1 MKKLATLFTRSLQEF
16 KQVKTVTVCAMMGAV
31 ALVLGS
37 LSVEIIPSV
46 RIGFSGIPNEFV
58 AWLFGP
64 VVGPL
69 FNGTM
74 DILKY
79 LAKPTN
85 AYFPGLTMVTML
97 AGCIYGCFF
106 YGRPMRLWRVLAAKF
121 TVALICNVI
130 LNTFCLSILLGK
142 GIQHIHS
149 LLIMSALN
157 KISCCTSAHTFL
169 IFISAL
175 ALLSSKAAKSSI
187 SITTVSAGRSTTAS
201 ILAFSHDLLIC
212 LLYFLKLL
220 FCLILVRI
228 VNIRIRMVLPA

>member
-16 KQVKTVTVCAMMGAV
+16 KQVKTVTVCAMLGAV

-106 YGRPMRLWRVLAAKF
+106 YGRPMRLWRVLVAKF

-142 GIQHIHS
+142 GFW
-149 LLIMSALN
+149 LLLPPRILRNVIMWPIDS
-157 KISCCTSAHTFL
+157 L
-169 IFISAL
+169 IFFYLAKFMETAGVLRQFGLKPAL
-175 ALLSSKAAKSSI
+175 EKGPK
-187 SITTVSAGRSTTAS
+187 TGGKR
-201 ILAFSHDLLIC
+201 
-212 LLYFLKLL
+212 
-220 FCLILVRI
+220 
-228 VNIRIRMVLPA
+228 

>member
-130 LNTFCLSILLGK
+130 MWPIDS
-142 GIQHIHS
+142 
-149 LLIMSALN
+149 
-157 KISCCTSAHTFL
+157 L
-169 IFISAL
+169 IFFYLAKFMETAGVLRQFGLKPAL
-175 ALLSSKAAKSSI
+175 EKGQKN
-187 SITTVSAGRSTTAS
+187 GGKR
-201 ILAFSHDLLIC
+201 
-212 LLYFLKLL
+212 
-220 FCLILVRI
+220 
-228 VNIRIRMVLPA
+228 

>member
-16 KQVKTVTVCAMMGAV
+16 KQVKTVTVCAMLGAV

-97 AGCIYGCFF
+97 AG
-106 YGRPMRLWRVLAAKF
+106 RPMRLWRVLVAKF

-142 GIQHIHS
+142 GFW
-149 LLIMSALN
+149 LLLPPRILRNVIMWPIDS
-157 KISCCTSAHTFL
+157 L
-169 IFISAL
+169 IFFYLAKFMETAGVLRQFGLKPAL
-175 ALLSSKAAKSSI
+175 EKGPK
-187 SITTVSAGRSTTAS
+187 TGGKR
-201 ILAFSHDLLIC
+201 
-212 LLYFLKLL
+212 
-220 FCLILVRI
+220 
-228 VNIRIRMVLPA
+228 